1 MVIEITEKLE
11 FIRTYD
17 PDSAERLERFLGK
30 KDTLKEGNVYGEKFT
45 DRQFFLVFEP
55 LLNASLERARILEVL
70 SEKEDTISGLSEK
83 LKIGQD
89 ITFKHIKELLKK
101 NLIEIAGHKERDAIF
116 RKKA

>member
-1 MVIEITEKLE
+1 MDIVEKLE

-17 PDSAERLERFLGK
+17 PDSAERLNKLLGK
-30 KDTLKEGNVYGEKFT
+30 KDALKEGNVYGEKFT

-101 NLIEIAGHKERDAIF
+101 NQIEIAGHKERDAIF

>member
-1 MVIEITEKLE
+1 MDTVEKLE

-17 PDSAERLERFLGK
+17 PDSAERLNKLLGK
-30 KDTLKEGNVYGEKFT
+30 KDALKEGNVYGEKFT

-101 NLIEIAGHKERDAIF
+101 NQIEIAGHKERDAIF

>member
-1 MVIEITEKLE
+1 MDIVEKLE
-11 FIRTYD
+11 FIKRYD
-17 PDSAERLERFLGK
+17 PDSAARLERFLGK
-30 KDTLKEGNVYGEKFT
+30 KDALKESNVYGEKFT

-55 LLNASLERARILEVL
+55 LLNASLERTRILEVL

-101 NLIEIAGHKERDAIF
+101 NQIEIAGHEERDAVF
-116 RKKA
+116 RRKI